1 MLSFLLRATHWIS
14 HPTPLLHIPTEDSPW
29 VPRTPGSDV
38 TGAGQ
43 QLGAT
48 RGTRL
53 VWRGQNHSRCTSFP
67 KLLAEIMALTMINTK
82 WPSKRHKGKEPTN
95 LLSFKLI
102 YT

>member
-14 HPTPLLHIPTEDSPW
+14 HPTPLLHIPMEDSPW

-38 TGAGQ
+38 SRAGQ

-53 VWRGQNHSRCTSFP
+53 VWRG
-67 KLLAEIMALTMINTK
+67 
-82 WPSKRHKGKEPTN
+82 
-95 LLSFKLI
+95 
-102 YT
+102 